1 MQNER
6 GGKGAERQGIL
17 SVNPRGFGFVSS
29 AGYDDDLYI
38 SEDRM
43 GGAMHGDLVAAR
55 LIARSSRGSEGEV
68 LRVIQRGTAKVP
80 GVLRRRGKAM
90 WLEPDDSR
98 LRGPIVIHP
107 TDALLP
113 RDGEDG
119 KAAVARITRFPD
131 MPRETPEGEIEVVLG
146 NPGDPNVEVAKIMVR
161 EGIEDAHPTDAIRE
175 AEAFGSEVTRDA
187 CAGREDLTHLP
198 LPTIDPEDARDHDD
212 AVWGVREADGSYRL
226 WIAIADVSHYVR
238 PGTALD
244 QAALTRGCSIYL
256 PDRAVPMLPRPL
268 SSHLC
273 SLLPNTIRLCLCV
286 EAKIDATGQVQS
298 FRLVEGFMRSAAK
311 LTYGGVARALG
322 FTERPPRSAEA
333 EAMVDDLRV
342 LYDLAMLL
350 RGHRMRRGAL
360 DFELPEVKIVLD
372 PETGAPIAVEKR
384 SEDPGVKKAYQL
396 IEELMLLANELV
408 ARHLAEKGV
417 PAIYRVHGPPDE
429 TKLDRFATMA
439 TTLGIAFD
447 LDDAKDPKRLTA
459 LLKRVANHPARDV
472 FNMLLL
478 RAMKQATYDTAN
490 IGHFGLASTTYL
502 HFTSP
507 IRRYPDLVVHRAVR
521 ELLNQRP
528 ADKSANALESLK
540 LSATM
545 ASERER
551 HAMDVER
558 EVVDLY
564 RALYMRAYIGATYT
578 GKVTAVVGS
587 GVFVQ
592 LDSPFVDVLVRAESL
607 GADRYELD
615 DEGMRM
621 VGQRSGDAISMGDRM
636 DVVIEDVAILRRTT
650 YGRRVGAEAFVQRPR
665 GTGKGGKKG
674 MRPGNERVEA
684 RRGQPERGRPGQAR
698 GEQRGGPGQARGEQ
712 RGGPGQA
719 RGEQGSKG
727 RDDRPKSKGA
737 GASQGGGA
745 SAASGGGAR
754 AASGRK
760 GKKGKPG
767 KQGGTA
773 AASATGRAPTR
784 IQAHRTG
791 GGASKKSGATGGTR
805 GKRR

>member
-17 SVNPRGFGFVSS
+17 SVNPRGFGFVSG
-29 AGYDDDLYI
+29 AGFDDDLYVT
-38 SEDRM
+38 EERM
-43 GGAMHGDLVAAR
+43 AGAMHGDLVAAR
-55 LIARSSRGSEGEV
+55 LFARSARGSEGEV
-68 LRVIQRGTAKVP
+68 LRVIQRATAKVP

-98 LRGPIVIHP
+98 LRGPIVLHP
-107 TDALLP
+107 SSSGALLA

-119 KAAVARITRFPD
+119 KAAVARITRFPE
-131 MPRETPEGEIEVVLG
+131 MPRETPEGELEVVLG
-146 NPGDPNVEVAKIMVR
+146 NPGDPNVEVAKILIR
-161 EGIEDAHPTDAIRE
+161 ESVEETHPSDAVRE
-175 AEAFGSEVTRDA
+175 AEAFGNEVARDA

-212 AVWGVREADGSYRL
+212 AVWGVREPDGSYRV

-256 PDRAVPMLPRPL
+256 PDRAIPMLPRAL

-286 EAKIDATGQVQS
+286 EAKIDAAGVVQS
-298 FRLVEGFMRSAAK
+298 FRLMEGFMRSAAK

-322 FTERPPRSAEA
+322 FTERPPRSPEA
-333 EAMVDDLRV
+333 ESMVADLRV

-350 RGHRMRRGAL
+350 RGHRMQRGAL

-372 PETGAPIAVEKR
+372 HETGAPVGVEKR

-429 TKLDRFATMA
+429 TKLDRFANMA
-439 TTLGIAFD
+439 TTLGVAFD
-447 LDDAKDPKRLTA
+447 LEDARDPKRLTA
-459 LLKRVANHPARDV
+459 LLKRVAHHPSRNV

-490 IGHFGLASTTYL
+490 IGHFGLASKTYL

-564 RALYMRAYIGATYT
+564 RALYMRAHIGATFT
-578 GKVTAVVGS
+578 GKVTALVGS
-587 GVFVQ
+587 GAFVQ

-607 GADRYELD
+607 GRDRYELD

-621 VGQRSGDAISMGDRM
+621 VGLRSGDVISLGDM
-636 DVVIEDVAILRRTT
+636 MEVTIEDVAILRRTV
-650 YGRRVGAEAFVQRPR
+650 YGRRVGAENILPR
-665 GTGKGGKKG
+665 EGGARDRGKKG
-674 MRPGNERVEA
+674 ARVEA
-684 RRGQPERGRPGQAR
+684 GAGREGRGNARR
-698 GEQRGGPGQARGEQ
+698 GEQSRAPRGQERPNKGADAQAKGGGQAKKSDPRKQ
-712 RGGPGQA
+712 DPRNP
-719 RGEQGSKG
+719 RKQGKPSK
-727 RDDRPKSKGA
+727 
-737 GASQGGGA
+737 Q
-745 SAASGGGAR
+745 
-754 AASGRK
+754 
-760 GKKGKPG
+760 GKPG
-767 KQGGTA
+767 GG
-773 AASATGRAPTR
+773 SAMSSVHGGSTPR
-784 IQAHRTG
+784 IKTHRTEG
-791 GGASKKSGATGGTR
+791 GSPKKSAGKAAPKR

>member
-6 GGKGAERQGIL
+6 SGKGAEREGVL
-17 SVNPRGFGFVSS
+17 SVNPRGFGFVTS
-29 AGYDDDLYI
+29 AGFEDDLYI
-38 SEDRM
+38 SEDRLA
-43 GGAMHGDLVAAR
+43 GAMHGDLVTAR
-55 LIARSSRGSEGEV
+55 LLARSSRGSEGEV
-68 LRVIQRGTAKVP
+68 LRVVQRTNAKVP

-98 LRGPIVIHP
+98 LRGPIVLH
-107 TDALLP
+107 ASSSGAFLP

-119 KAAVARITRFPD
+119 KAAVARITRFPE
-131 MPRETPEGEIEVVLG
+131 MPRETPEGELEVVLG
-146 NPGDPNVEVAKIMVR
+146 NPGDPNVEVAKILVR
-161 EGIEDAHPTDAIRE
+161 EEIEEAHPEGAVRE
-175 AEAFGSEVTRDA
+175 AEAFGKEVARDA

-212 AVWGVREADGSYRL
+212 AVWAVRDPDGSYRV

-244 QAALTRGCSIYL
+244 QAALMRGCSIYL
-256 PDRAVPMLPRPL
+256 PDRAVPMLPRAL
-268 SSHLC
+268 SSYLC

-286 EAKIDATGQVQS
+286 DAKLDPTGQVQS

-322 FTERPPRSAEA
+322 FTDLPPRSAEA
-333 EAMVDDLRV
+333 ERMAPDLRV

-360 DFELPEVKIVLD
+360 DFELPEVKISLD
-372 PETGAPIAVEKR
+372 PDTGAPVSVEKR
-384 SEDPGVKKAYQL
+384 SVDPGVKKAYQL

-408 ARHLAEKGV
+408 ARHLAEKGI

-429 TKLDRFATMA
+429 AKLDRFANMA
-439 TTLGIAFD
+439 TALGVAFD
-447 LDDAKDPKRLTA
+447 LEDAKDPKRLTA
-459 LLKRVANHPARDV
+459 LLKRVAQHPSRDV
-472 FNMLLL
+472 FNSLLL

-528 ADKSANALESLK
+528 ADRSANALESLK

-564 RALYMRAYIGATYT
+564 RALFMRAHIGETYT
-578 GKVTAVVGS
+578 GKVTALVGS

-592 LDSPFVDVLVRAESL
+592 IDSPFVDVLVRAESL

-621 VGQRSGDAISMGDRM
+621 VGLRSGDAIALGDKM
-636 DVVIEDVAILRRTT
+636 EVVIEDVAILRRSV
-650 YGRRVGAEAFVQRPR
+650 YGRRVGAEEIMRPPR
-665 GTGKGGKKG
+665 GLGKRGKRG
-674 MRPGNERVEA
+674 THAQPGRA
-684 RRGQPERGRPGQAR
+684 AHD
-698 GEQRGGPGQARGEQ
+698 RGGQGKTAHGQGQSSRSAR
-712 RGGPGQA
+712 
-719 RGEQGSKG
+719 G
-727 RDDRPKSKGA
+727 RDDRGASKSAAAGQQSSHAAKGSKGKTTKQGGGKTKS
-737 GASQGGGA
+737 GASGRSPARIKTHQSQGGKQA
-745 SAASGGGAR
+745 GGGR
-754 AASGRK
+754 
-760 GKKGKPG
+760 
-767 KQGGTA
+767 KQGG
-773 AASATGRAPTR
+773 
-784 IQAHRTG
+784 
-791 GGASKKSGATGGTR
+791 KR

>member
-6 GGKGAERQGIL
+6 SGKGAEREGIL
-17 SVNPRGFGFVSS
+17 SVNPRGFGFVTS
-29 AGYDDDLYI
+29 AGFQDDLYV
-38 SEDRM
+38 SEDRI
-43 GGAMHGDLVAAR
+43 GGAMHGDLVTAR
-55 LIARSSRGSEGEV
+55 LVARSARGSEGEV
-68 LRVIQRGTAKVP
+68 LRVTQRAAAKVP

-98 LRGPIVIHP
+98 LRGPIVLHP
-107 TDALLP
+107 SGEGAFLA
-113 RDGEDG
+113 RDVEDG
-119 KAAVARITRFPD
+119 KAAVARITRFPE
-131 MPRETPEGEIEVVLG
+131 MPRETPEGELEVVLG
-146 NPGDPNVEVAKIMVR
+146 NPGDPNVEVAKILAR
-161 EGIEDAHPTDAIRE
+161 EEIEEAHPGDAIHE
-175 AEAFGSEVTRDA
+175 AEAFGSEVARDA
-187 CAGREDLTHLP
+187 YAGREDLTHLP

-212 AVWGVREADGSYRL
+212 AVWAVREPDGSYRV

-244 QAALTRGCSIYL
+244 QAALNRGCSIYL
-256 PDRAVPMLPRPL
+256 PDRAVPMLPRAL

-273 SLLPNTIRLCLCV
+273 SLLPNQMRLCLCV
-286 EAKIDATGQVQS
+286 DAKLDPTGQVQS
-298 FRLVEGFMRSAAK
+298 FRLVEGVMRSAAK

-322 FTERPPRSAEA
+322 FTDRPPSSPEA
-333 EAMVDDLRV
+333 ERMVSDLRV

-360 DFELPEVKIVLD
+360 DFELPEVKITLD
-372 PETGAPIAVEKR
+372 PKTGAPVSVEKR

-408 ARHLAEKGV
+408 ARHLAERGV
-417 PAIYRVHGPPDE
+417 PAIFRVHGPPDE
-429 TKLDRFATMA
+429 TKLDRFASMA
-439 TTLGIAFD
+439 TALGVAFD
-447 LDDAKDPKRLTA
+447 LEDAKDPKRLTA
-459 LLKRVANHPARDV
+459 LLKRVAAHPSRDV

-528 ADKSANALESLK
+528 ADRSANALENLK

-564 RALYMRAYIGATYT
+564 RALFMRAHIGQTYT
-578 GKVTAVVGS
+578 GKVTALVGS

-592 LDSPFVDVLVRAESL
+592 IDSPFIDVLVRAESL

-621 VGQRSGDAISMGDRM
+621 VGRRSGDSIALGDM
-636 DVVIEDVAILRRTT
+636 MEVVIEDVAILRRTV
-650 YGRRVGAEAFVQRPR
+650 YGRRTGVEDVVRHQRGLGKRVKR
-665 GTGKGGKKG
+665 GTHAESGRAAHDRGRAARAAPGQGRDGPSARSRDDRGPSKGSTAEPRRPQPTKAGKDKISKQGGGKKLASASS
-674 MRPGNERVEA
+674 RTTA
-684 RRGQPERGRPGQAR
+684 RIKTHRSDAQKQP
-698 GEQRGGPGQARGEQ
+698 
-712 RGGPGQA
+712 
-719 RGEQGSKG
+719 
-727 RDDRPKSKGA
+727 
-737 GASQGGGA
+737 GGG
-745 SAASGGGAR
+745 GKRGA
-754 AASGRK
+754 K
-760 GKKGKPG
+760 
-767 KQGGTA
+767 
-773 AASATGRAPTR
+773 
-784 IQAHRTG
+784 
-791 GGASKKSGATGGTR
+791 R